1 MDKTKKKNIRRY
13 ILWGVL
19 AVVVAALALMP
30 AMARRQDAQDGPVA
44 SILEAEVKQGSVQ
57 TTVRGGGTL
66 EAGDGE
72 DIELPAQVKI
82 TEFLVKNGQEVKA
95 GDPVAKIDKVSALTA
110 VTEVRSSMAAVEK
123 QMETYSDEKSASTVT
138 APAGGRVKAIYA
150 NPGDSVAQVL
160 VEHGGLALLSLDGR
174 MSVTLAVS
182 SQLVPGD
189 SVKVTLDS
197 GKTVTGRVETNLN
210 GELTVTIADN
220 GYAVGDR
227 VTLEGL
233 GSGSLEIHDPWLA
246 TAFNGTVSY
255 VSVRLE
261 QTVSSGASLFTLKD
275 TDYTAQRELLAQ
287 THREYEELLQKLLTW
302 QDTGLITAPCDG
314 LVSGIDTDS
323 THLLAA
329 QDEDITAD
337 LLNSEDGDFRLVFL
351 SQVTQTCTG
360 DDKCPLKGTDSGH
373 QTGCPKVCKH
383 SSKIG
388 ECKASGHFTDCIEAC
403 THAENPEDCPAT
415 GVHYADCV
423 KTCIETNQEGK
434 CPAIKYHYDGCIGK
448 CVGATVSGQ
457 CPAHI
462 HRKACIESCVSANT
476 VGKCTAGFHKA
487 DCIESCIGNESSPSN
502 PCPATKHKDGCYFQ
516 GATYTGR
523 IFKVVSVGDGV
534 LVGYWDPTVYE
545 LVKTADGWA
554 RKDGQPLGTGNC
566 IQAGNVTA
574 SGSFQAGDTLLSVT
588 VTKDG
593 ESSSLGL
600 VKIGSGSQNPG
611 IPGFPGNLAGLMAG
625 LMGGYGGYGGTGSSS
640 QTQLYSLDG
649 DVLLTV
655 TPLDTLTVTIAVDE
669 KDIASVKTGMTAQL
683 TMNALPDETFEGE
696 VTRVAQTGGGN
707 GGSSKFDVE
716 ITLSRESDMLPGM
729 STTAELT
736 LYEKMDVLTLP
747 VAALQDEGGK
757 TLVYTGKDKKTG
769 ELTNPVEVTTGL
781 SDGENVE
788 ILSGIDSGTTVY
800 YSYYDTVTESDAVE
814 TERSMF

>member
-1 MDKTKKKNIRRY
+1 MDKTKKKNVRRY

-19 AVVVAALALMP
+19 AVVVAGLALLPALA
-30 AMARRQDAQDGPVA
+30 RQQDAQDGPVA
-44 SILEAEVKQGSVQ
+44 SVLEATVKEGSVQ
-57 TTVRGGGTL
+57 ATVRGGGTL

-72 DIELPAQVKI
+72 DIELPPEVKI
-82 TEFLVKNGQEVKA
+82 TEFLVKNGQEVKK

-110 VTEVRSSMAAVEK
+110 VTEIRTSMAAVEK
-123 QMETYSDEKSASTVT
+123 QMETFSDEKSASTVT

-150 NPGDSVAQVL
+150 NPGDSVSAVL
-160 VEHGGLALLSLDGR
+160 VEHGALALLSLDGR
-174 MSVTLAVS
+174 MCVTLTVS
-182 SQLVPGD
+182 SQLIPGD
-189 SVKVTLDS
+189 SINVTLDS
-197 GKTVTGRVETNLN
+197 GKTVTGRVESNLN

-220 GYAVGDR
+220 GYAVGDT

-233 GSGSLEIHDPWLA
+233 GSGSLEIHNPWLA
-246 TAFNGTVSY
+246 TAFNGTVSQ
-255 VSVRLE
+255 VNIRLE
-261 QTVSSGASLFTLKD
+261 QTVSSGGSLFTLKD
-275 TDYTAQRELLAQ
+275 TDYTAQRELLAE
-287 THREYEELLQKLLTW
+287 THRDYEELLQKLLTW
-302 QDTGLITAPCDG
+302 QDTGVITAPCDG

-329 QDEDITAD
+329 EDEELTAS
-337 LLNSEDGDFRLVFL
+337 LLNADGGDFRLVFL

-373 QTGCPKVCKH
+373 QDGCPKACKH
-383 SSKIG
+383 A
-388 ECKASGHFTDCIEAC
+388 ASEGVCTASEHFADCIMTC

-415 GVHYADCV
+415 GAHHTDCI
-423 KTCIETNQEGK
+423 KACIETTQEHK
-434 CPAIKYHYDGCIGK
+434 CPATKYHYDGCIEK
-448 CVGATVSGQ
+448 CTESAVSGE

-462 HRKACIESCVSANT
+462 HKKGCIESCISADT
-476 VGKCTAGFHKA
+476 AGKCTAGHHKA
-487 DCIESCIGNESSPSN
+487 DCIESCIVSKSADD

-516 GATYTGR
+516 NATYTGKV
-523 IFKVVSVGDGV
+523 FKVVSVGSGT
-534 LVGYWDPTVYE
+534 LVGYWDSTVYDV
-545 LVKTADGWA
+545 VKTASGWV
-554 RKDGQPLGTGNC
+554 RKDGQPFSTNNC
-566 IQAGNVTA
+566 VQADTISA
-574 SGSFQAGDTLLSVT
+574 SGSYQAGDTLLSVT

-593 ESSSLGL
+593 ESHSLGL
-600 VKIGSGSQNPG
+600 VKISSGSQM
-611 IPGFPGNLAGLMAG
+611 PGFDLSG
-625 LMGGYGGYGGTGSSS
+625 LMGMMGGFSMGGYGGTGSGSS
-640 QTQLYSLDG
+640 TQLYSLDG

-655 TPLDTLTVTIAVDE
+655 TPLDTMTVTIAVDE

-683 TMNALPDETFEGE
+683 TMNALPDETFEGQ
-696 VTRVAQTGGGN
+696 VTRVAQTGSGN

-729 STTAELT
+729 STTAQLT

-747 VAALQDEGGK
+747 VAALRDEGGK

-769 ELTNPVEVTTGL
+769 EPANPVEVTTGL

>member
-1 MDKTKKKNIRRY
+1 MDKTKKKNVRRY

-19 AVVVAALALMP
+19 AVVVAGLAMLPALA
-30 AMARRQDAQDGPVA
+30 RQQDAQDGPVA
-44 SILEAEVKQGSVQ
+44 SVLEATVKEGSVQ
-57 TTVRGGGTL
+57 ATVRGGGTL

-72 DIELPAQVKI
+72 DIELPAEVKI
-82 TEFLVKNGQEVKA
+82 TEFLVKNGQEVKK

-110 VTEVRSSMAAVEK
+110 VTEIRTSMAAVEK
-123 QMETYSDEKSASTVT
+123 QMETFSDEKSASTVT

-150 NPGDSVAQVL
+150 NPGDSVSAVL
-160 VEHGGLALLSLDGR
+160 VEHGALALLSLDGR
-174 MSVTLAVS
+174 MCVTLTVS
-182 SQLVPGD
+182 SQLIPGD
-189 SVKVTLDS
+189 SINVTLDS
-197 GKTVTGRVETNLN
+197 GKTVTGRVESNLN

-220 GYAVGDR
+220 GYAVGDT

-233 GSGSLEIHDPWLA
+233 GSGSLEIHNPWLA
-246 TAFNGTVSY
+246 TAFNGTVSQ
-255 VSVRLE
+255 VNIRLE
-261 QTVSSGASLFTLKD
+261 QTVSSGGSLFTLKD
-275 TDYTAQRELLAQ
+275 TDYTAQRELLAE
-287 THREYEELLQKLLTW
+287 THRKYEELLQKLLTW
-302 QDTGLITAPCDG
+302 QDTGVITAPCDG

-329 QDEDITAD
+329 EDEELTAS
-337 LLNSEDGDFRLVFL
+337 LLNADDGDFRLVLL

-360 DDKCPLKGTDSGH
+360 DDKCPLNGKDSGH
-373 QTGCPKVCKH
+373 QDGCPKACKH
-383 SSKIG
+383 A
-388 ECKASGHFTDCIEAC
+388 ASEGVCTASEHFADCIMAC

-415 GVHYADCV
+415 GAHHTDCI
-423 KTCIETNQEGK
+423 KACIETNQEGK
-434 CPAIKYHYDGCIGK
+434 CPATKYHYDGCIEK
-448 CVGATVSGQ
+448 CTESAVSGE

-462 HRKACIESCVSANT
+462 HKKGCIESCISADT
-476 VGKCTAGFHKA
+476 VGKCTAGHHKA
-487 DCIESCIGNESSPSN
+487 DCIESCIVSKSADD

-516 GATYTGR
+516 NATYTGQV
-523 IFKVVSVGDGV
+523 FKVVSVGSGT
-534 LVGYWDPTVYE
+534 LVGYWDSTVYDV
-545 LVKTADGWA
+545 VKTASGWA
-554 RKDGQPLGTGNC
+554 RKDGQPFSTNNC
-566 IQAGNVTA
+566 VQADTIPA
-574 SGSFQAGDTLLSVT
+574 SGSYQAGDTLLSVT

-593 ESSSLGL
+593 ESQSLGL
-600 VKIGSGSQNPG
+600 VKISSGSQK
-611 IPGFPGNLAGLMAG
+611 PGFDLSG
-625 LMGGYGGYGGTGSSS
+625 LMGMMGGYSMGGYGGTGSS

-655 TPLDTLTVTIAVDE
+655 TPLDTMTVTIAVDE

-683 TMNALPDETFEGE
+683 TMNALPDETFEGQ
-696 VTRVAQTGGGN
+696 VTRVAQTGSGN

-729 STTAELT
+729 STTAQLT

-747 VAALQDEGGK
+747 VAALRDEGGK

-769 ELTNPVEVTTGL
+769 EPANPVEVTTGL

>member
-1 MDKTKKKNIRRY
+1 MDKTKKKNVRRY

-19 AVVVAALALMP
+19 AVVVAGLAMLPALA
-30 AMARRQDAQDGPVA
+30 RQQDAQDGPVA
-44 SILEAEVKQGSVQ
+44 SVLEATVKEGSVQ
-57 TTVRGGGTL
+57 ATVRGGGTL

-72 DIELPAQVKI
+72 DIELPAEVKI
-82 TEFLVKNGQEVKA
+82 TEFLVKNGQEVKK

-110 VTEVRSSMAAVEK
+110 VTEIRTSMAAVEK
-123 QMETYSDEKSASTVT
+123 QMETFSDEKSASTVT

-160 VEHGGLALLSLDGR
+160 VEHGALALLSLDGR
-174 MSVTLAVS
+174 MGVTLTVS
-182 SQLVPGD
+182 SQLIPGD
-189 SVKVTLDS
+189 SIPVTLDS
-197 GKTVTGRVETNLN
+197 GKTVTGRVESNLN

-220 GYAVGDR
+220 GYAVGDT

-233 GSGSLEIHDPWLA
+233 GSGSLEIHNPWLA
-246 TAFNGTVSY
+246 TAFNGTVSQ
-255 VSVRLE
+255 VNIRLE
-261 QTVSSGASLFTLKD
+261 QTVSSGGSLFTLKD
-275 TDYTAQRELLAQ
+275 TDYTAQRELLAE
-287 THREYEELLQKLLTW
+287 THRDYEELLQKLLTW
-302 QDTGLITAPCDG
+302 QNTGVITAPCDG

-329 QDEDITAD
+329 EDEELTAS
-337 LLNSEDGDFRLVFL
+337 LLNADDGDFRLVFL

-360 DDKCPLKGTDSGH
+360 DDKCPLNGKDPNH
-373 QTGCPKVCKH
+373 KEGCPKACKH
-383 SSKIG
+383 A
-388 ECKASGHFTDCIEAC
+388 ASEGVCTASEHFDDCIMAC
-403 THAENPEDCPAT
+403 IHAENPEDCHAT
-415 GVHYADCV
+415 GAHHTDCI
-423 KTCIETNQEGK
+423 KACIETTQEHK
-434 CPAIKYHYDGCIGK
+434 CPATKYHYDGCIEK
-448 CVGATVSGQ
+448 CTESAVSGQ

-462 HRKACIESCVSANT
+462 HKQGCIESCISAST
-476 VGKCTAGFHKA
+476 VGKCKAGHHKA
-487 DCIESCIGNESSPSN
+487 DCIESCIVSTSASN

-516 GATYTGR
+516 NATYTGK

-534 LVGYWDPTVYE
+534 LVGYWDPTVYDV
-545 LVKTADGWA
+545 VKTADGWA
-554 RKDGQPLGTGNC
+554 RKDGKPFSTNLC
-566 IQAGNVTA
+566 VQADTITA
-574 SGSFQAGDTLLSVT
+574 ANAGSFQSGDTLLSVT

-600 VKIGSGSQNPG
+600 VKIGSGGSQM
-611 IPGFPGNLAGLMAG
+611 PGFDLSG
-625 LMGGYGGYGGTGSSS
+625 LMGMMGGYSMGGSTGSS

-655 TPLDTLTVTIAVDE
+655 TPLDTMTVTIAVDE

-683 TMNALPDETFEGE
+683 TMNALPDETFEGQ
-696 VTRVAQTGGGN
+696 VTRVAQTGSGS

-747 VAALQDEGGK
+747 VAALRDEGGK

-769 ELTNPVEVTTGL
+769 EPANPVEVTTGL

>member
-1 MDKTKKKNIRRY
+1 MDKTKKKNVRRY

-19 AVVVAALALMP
+19 AVVVAGLAMLPALA
-30 AMARRQDAQDGPVA
+30 RQQDAQDGPVA
-44 SILEAEVKQGSVQ
+44 SVLEATVKEGSVQ
-57 TTVRGGGTL
+57 ATVRGGGTL

-72 DIELPAQVKI
+72 NIELPAEVKI
-82 TEFLVKNGQEVKA
+82 TEFLVKNGQEVKK

-110 VTEVRSSMAAVEK
+110 VTEIRTSMAAVEK
-123 QMETYSDEKSASTVT
+123 QMETFSDEKSASTVT

-150 NPGDSVAQVL
+150 NPGDSVTQVL
-160 VEHGGLALLSLDGR
+160 VEHGALALLSLDGR
-174 MSVTLAVS
+174 MSVTLTVS
-182 SQLVPGD
+182 SQLIPGD
-189 SVKVTLDS
+189 SINVTLDS
-197 GKTVTGRVETNLN
+197 GKTVTGRVESNLN

-220 GYAVGDR
+220 GYAVGDT

-233 GSGSLEIHDPWLA
+233 GSGSLEIHNPWLA
-246 TAFNGTVSY
+246 TAFNGTVSQ
-255 VSVRLE
+255 VNIRLE
-261 QTVSSGASLFTLKD
+261 QTVSSGGSLFTLKD
-275 TDYTAQRELLAQ
+275 TDYTAQRELLAE
-287 THREYEELLQKLLTW
+287 THRDYEELLQKLLTW
-302 QDTGLITAPCDG
+302 QDTGVITAPCDG

-329 QDEDITAD
+329 EDEELTAS
-337 LLNSEDGDFRLVFL
+337 LLNADDGDFRLVLL

-373 QTGCPKVCKH
+373 QDGCPKACKH
-383 SSKIG
+383 A
-388 ECKASGHFTDCIEAC
+388 ASEGVCTASEHFDDCIMAC

-415 GVHYADCV
+415 GAHHTDCI
-423 KTCIETNQEGK
+423 KACIETTQEHK
-434 CPAIKYHYDGCIGK
+434 CPATKYHYDGCIEK
-448 CVGATVSGQ
+448 CVESEVSGE

-462 HRKACIESCVSANT
+462 HKKGCIESCISADT
-476 VGKCTAGFHKA
+476 PGKCTAGHHKA
-487 DCIESCIGNESSPSN
+487 DCIESCIVSKSADD

-516 GATYTGR
+516 NATYTGKV
-523 IFKVVSVGDGV
+523 FKVVSVGSGT
-534 LVGYWDPTVYE
+534 LVGYWDSTVYDV
-545 LVKTADGWA
+545 VKTASGWA
-554 RKDGQPLGTGNC
+554 RKDGQPFSTNNC
-566 IQAGNVTA
+566 VQADTISA
-574 SGSFQAGDTLLSVT
+574 SGSYQAGDTLLSVT
-588 VTKDG
+588 VHKSG
-593 ESSSLGL
+593 ENDSPLGL
-600 VKIGSGSQNPG
+600 VKISSGGSQM
-611 IPGFPGNLAGLMAG
+611 PGFDLSG
-625 LMGGYGGYGGTGSSS
+625 LMGMMGGFSMGGYGGTGSS

-655 TPLDTLTVTIAVDE
+655 TPLDTMTVTIAVDE

-683 TMNALPDETFEGE
+683 TMNALPDETFEGQ
-696 VTRVAQTGGGN
+696 VTRVAQTGSGN

-729 STTAELT
+729 STTAQLT

-747 VAALQDEGGK
+747 VAALRDEGGK

-769 ELTNPVEVTTGL
+769 EPANPVEVTTCL

>member
-1 MDKTKKKNIRRY
+1 MDKTKKKNVRRY

-19 AVVVAALALMP
+19 AVVVAGLAMLPALA
-30 AMARRQDAQDGPVA
+30 RQQDAQDGPVA
-44 SILEAEVKQGSVQ
+44 SVLEAEVKNGSIQ
-57 TTVRGGGTL
+57 ATVRGGGTL

-72 DIELPAQVKI
+72 DIELPPEVKI
-82 TEFLVKNGQEVKA
+82 TEFLVKNGQEVKK

-110 VTEVRSSMAAVEK
+110 VTEIRTSMAAVEK

-150 NPGDSVAQVL
+150 GPGDSVTQVL
-160 VEHGGLALLSLDGR
+160 VEHGALALLSLDGR
-174 MSVTLAVS
+174 MCVTLTVS
-182 SQLVPGD
+182 SQLIPGD
-189 SVKVTLDS
+189 SINVTLDS
-197 GKTVTGRVETNLN
+197 GKIVTGRVESNLN

-220 GYAVGDR
+220 GYAVGDT

-233 GSGSLEIHDPWLA
+233 GSGSLEIHNPWLA
-246 TAFNGTVSY
+246 TAFNGTVSQ
-255 VSVRLE
+255 VNIRLE
-261 QTVSSGASLFTLKD
+261 QTVSSGGSLFTLKD
-275 TDYTAQRELLAQ
+275 TDYTAQRELLAE
-287 THREYEELLQKLLTW
+287 THRDYEELLQKLLTW
-302 QDTGLITAPCDG
+302 QDTGVITAPCDG

-329 QDEDITAD
+329 EDEELTAS
-337 LLNSEDGDFRLVFL
+337 LLNADDGDFRLVLL

-373 QTGCPKVCKH
+373 QDGCPKACTHATVEGVCT
-383 SSKIG
+383 
-388 ECKASGHFTDCIEAC
+388 ASEHFADCIMAC

-415 GVHYADCV
+415 GAHHTDCI
-423 KTCIETNQEGK
+423 KACIETNQEGK
-434 CPAIKYHYDGCIGK
+434 CPATKYHYDGCIEK
-448 CVGATVSGQ
+448 CTESALSGE

-462 HRKACIESCVSANT
+462 HKKGCIESCISADT
-476 VGKCTAGFHKA
+476 AGKCTAGHHKA
-487 DCIESCIGNESSPSN
+487 DCIESCIVSKSADD

-516 GATYTGR
+516 NATYTGQV
-523 IFKVVSVGDGV
+523 FKVVSVGSGV
-534 LVGYWDPTVYE
+534 LVGYWDSTVYDV
-545 LVKTADGWA
+545 VKTASGWA
-554 RKDGQPLGTGNC
+554 RKDGQPFSTNNC
-566 IQAGNVTA
+566 VQADTISA
-574 SGSFQAGDTLLSVT
+574 SGSYQAGDTLLSVT

-593 ESSSLGL
+593 ESQSLGL
-600 VKIGSGSQNPG
+600 VKISSGSQKPGFDLSGLMGMMGGYSMGGSTGSGS
-611 IPGFPGNLAGLMAG
+611 
-625 LMGGYGGYGGTGSSS
+625 S
-640 QTQLYSLDG
+640 TQLYSLDG

-655 TPLDTLTVTIAVDE
+655 TPLDTMTVTIAVDE
-669 KDIASVKTGMTAQL
+669 KDIANVKTGMTAQL
-683 TMNALPDETFEGE
+683 TMNALPDETFEGQ
-696 VTRVAQTGGGN
+696 VTRVAQTGSGN

-729 STTAELT
+729 STTAQLT

-747 VAALQDEGGK
+747 VAALRDEGGK

-769 ELTNPVEVTTGL
+769 EPANPVEVTTGL

>member
-1 MDKTKKKNIRRY
+1 MDKTKKKNVRRY

-19 AVVVAALALMP
+19 AVVVAGLAMLPALA
-30 AMARRQDAQDGPVA
+30 RQQDAQDGPVA
-44 SILEAEVKQGSVQ
+44 SVLEATVKEGSVQ
-57 TTVRGGGTL
+57 ATVRGGGTL

-72 DIELPAQVKI
+72 DIELPLDVKI
-82 TEFLVKNGQEVKA
+82 TEFLVKNGQEVKK

-110 VTEVRSSMAAVEK
+110 VTEIRTSMAAVEK
-123 QMETYSDEKSASTVT
+123 QMETFSDEKSASTVT

-150 NPGDSVAQVL
+150 NPGDSVTQVL
-160 VEHGGLALLSLDGR
+160 VEHGALALLSLDGR
-174 MSVTLAVS
+174 MRVTLTVS
-182 SQLVPGD
+182 SQLIPGD
-189 SVKVTLDS
+189 TIPVTLDS
-197 GKTVTGRVETNLN
+197 GKTVTGRVESNLN

-220 GYAVGDR
+220 GYAVGDT

-233 GSGSLEIHDPWLA
+233 GSGSLEIHNPWLA
-246 TAFNGTVSY
+246 TAFNGTVSQ
-255 VSVRLE
+255 VNIRLE
-261 QTVSSGASLFTLKD
+261 QTVSSGGSLFTLKD
-275 TDYTAQRELLAQ
+275 TDYTAQRELLAE
-287 THREYEELLQKLLTW
+287 THRDYEELLQKLLTW
-302 QDTGLITAPCDG
+302 QDTGVITAPCDG

-329 QDEDITAD
+329 EDEELTAS
-337 LLNSEDGDFRLVFL
+337 LLNADYGDFRLVLL

-373 QTGCPKVCKH
+373 QDGCPKACKH
-383 SSKIG
+383 ATAEG
-388 ECKASGHFTDCIEAC
+388 VCTASEHFDDCIMAC

-415 GVHYADCV
+415 GAHHTDCI
-423 KTCIETNQEGK
+423 KACIETTQEGK
-434 CPAIKYHYDGCIGK
+434 CPATKYHYDGCIEK
-448 CVGATVSGQ
+448 CTESAVSGQ

-462 HRKACIESCVSANT
+462 HKKGCIESCISADT
-476 VGKCTAGFHKA
+476 AGKCTAGHHKA
-487 DCIESCIGNESSPSN
+487 DCIESCNVSKSADD

-516 GATYTGR
+516 NATYTGQV
-523 IFKVVSVGDGV
+523 FKVVSVGSGT
-534 LVGYWDPTVYE
+534 LVGYWDSTVYDV
-545 LVKTADGWA
+545 VKTASGWA
-554 RKDGQPLGTGNC
+554 RKDGQPFSTNNC
-566 IQAGNVTA
+566 VQADMISA
-574 SGSFQAGDTLLSVT
+574 SGSYQAGDTLLSVT

-593 ESSSLGL
+593 ESHSMGL
-600 VKIGSGSQNPG
+600 VKISSGSQM
-611 IPGFPGNLAGLMAG
+611 PGFDLSG
-625 LMGGYGGYGGTGSSS
+625 LMGMMGGYSMGGYGGTGSS
-640 QTQLYSLDG
+640 QAQLYSLDG

-655 TPLDTLTVTIAVDE
+655 TPLDTMTVTIAVDE

-683 TMNALPDETFEGE
+683 TMNALPDETFEGQ
-696 VTRVAQTGGGN
+696 VTRVSQTGSGN

-729 STTAELT
+729 STTAQLT

-747 VAALQDEGGK
+747 VAALRDEGGK

-769 ELTNPVEVTTGL
+769 EPANPVEVTTGL

>member
-1 MDKTKKKNIRRY
+1 MDKTKKKNVRRY

-19 AVVVAALALMP
+19 AVVVAGLAMLPALA
-30 AMARRQDAQDGPVA
+30 RQQDAQDGPVA
-44 SILEAEVKQGSVQ
+44 SVLEATVKEGSVQ
-57 TTVRGGGTL
+57 ATVRGGGTL

-72 DIELPAQVKI
+72 DVELPPEVKI
-82 TEFLVKNGQEVKA
+82 TEFLVKNGQEVKK

-110 VTEVRSSMAAVEK
+110 VTEIRTSMAAVEK
-123 QMETYSDEKSASTVT
+123 QMETFSDEKSASTVT

-160 VEHGGLALLSLDGR
+160 VEHGALALLSLDGR
-174 MSVTLAVS
+174 MCVTLTVS
-182 SQLVPGD
+182 SQLIPGD
-189 SVKVTLDS
+189 SIPVTLDS
-197 GKTVTGRVETNLN
+197 GKTVTGRVESNLN

-220 GYAVGDR
+220 GYAVGDT

-233 GSGSLEIHDPWLA
+233 GSGSLEIHNPWLA
-246 TAFNGTVSY
+246 TAFNGTVSQ
-255 VSVRLE
+255 VNIRLE
-261 QTVSSGASLFTLKD
+261 QTVSSGGSLFTLKD
-275 TDYTAQRELLAQ
+275 TDYTAQRELLAE

-302 QDTGLITAPCDG
+302 QDTGVITASCDG

-329 QDEDITAD
+329 EDEELTAS
-337 LLNSEDGDFRLVFL
+337 LLNADGGDFRLVLL

-373 QTGCPKVCKH
+373 QDGCPKACKH
-383 SSKIG
+383 ATSEG
-388 ECKASGHFTDCIEAC
+388 VCTASEHFDDCIMAC
-403 THAENPEDCPAT
+403 THAENPKDCPAT
-415 GVHYADCV
+415 GTHHTDCI
-423 KTCIETNQEGK
+423 KACIETSQEHK
-434 CPAIKYHYDGCIGK
+434 CPATKYHYDGCIEK
-448 CVGATVSGQ
+448 CTESAVSGE

-462 HRKACIESCVSANT
+462 HKKGCIESCISADT
-476 VGKCTAGFHKA
+476 VGKCTAGHHKA
-487 DCIESCIGNESSPSN
+487 DCIESCIVSKSADD

-516 GATYTGR
+516 NATYTGQV
-523 IFKVVSVGDGV
+523 FKVVSVGSGV
-534 LVGYWDPTVYE
+534 LVGYWDSTVYDV
-545 LVKTADGWA
+545 VKTASGWA
-554 RKDGQPLGTGNC
+554 RKDGQPFSTNNC
-566 IQAGNVTA
+566 VQADTIPA
-574 SGSFQAGDTLLSVT
+574 SGNYQAGDVLLSVT
-588 VTKDG
+588 VHKSG
-593 ESSSLGL
+593 ENDSPLGL
-600 VKIGSGSQNPG
+600 VKISSGGSQM
-611 IPGFPGNLAGLMAG
+611 PGFDLSG
-625 LMGGYGGYGGTGSSS
+625 LMGMMGGFSMGGYGGTGSS

-655 TPLDTLTVTIAVDE
+655 TPLDTMTVTIAVDE

-683 TMNALPDETFEGE
+683 TMNALPDETFEGQ
-696 VTRVAQTGGGN
+696 VTRVAQTGSGN

-729 STTAELT
+729 SATAQLT

-747 VAALQDEGGK
+747 VAALRDEGGK

-769 ELTNPVEVTTGL
+769 EPANPVEVTTGL

-800 YSYYDTVTESDAVE
+800 YLYYDTVTESDAVE

>member
-1 MDKTKKKNIRRY
+1 MDKTKKKNVRRY

-19 AVVVAALALMP
+19 AVVVAGLAMLPALA
-30 AMARRQDAQDGPVA
+30 RQQDAQDGPVA
-44 SILEAEVKQGSVQ
+44 SVLEAMVKEGSVQ
-57 TTVRGGGTL
+57 ATVRGGGTL

-72 DIELPAQVKI
+72 DIELPSEVKI
-82 TEFLVKNGQEVKA
+82 TEFLVKNGQEVKK

-110 VTEVRSSMAAVEK
+110 VTEIRTSMAAVEK
-123 QMETYSDEKSASTVT
+123 QMETFSDEKSASTVT

-150 NPGDSVAQVL
+150 NPGDSVTQVL
-160 VEHGGLALLSLDGR
+160 VEHGALALLSLDGR
-174 MSVTLAVS
+174 MCVTLTVS
-182 SQLVPGD
+182 SQLIPGD
-189 SVKVTLDS
+189 SIPVTLDS
-197 GKTVTGRVETNLN
+197 GKTVTGRVESNLN

-220 GYAVGDR
+220 GYAVGDT

-233 GSGSLEIHDPWLA
+233 GSGSLEIHNPWLA
-246 TAFNGTVSY
+246 TAFNGTVSQ
-255 VSVRLE
+255 VNIRLE
-261 QTVSSGASLFTLKD
+261 QTVSSGGSLFTLKD
-275 TDYTAQRELLAQ
+275 TDYTAQRELLAE
-287 THREYEELLQKLLTW
+287 THRDYEELLQKLLTW
-302 QDTGLITAPCDG
+302 QDTGVITAPCDG

-329 QDEDITAD
+329 EDEELTASF
-337 LLNSEDGDFRLVFL
+337 LNADGGAFRLVLL

-373 QTGCPKVCKH
+373 QDGCPKACKH
-383 SSKIG
+383 ATSEG
-388 ECKASGHFTDCIEAC
+388 VCTASEHFDDCIMAC

-415 GVHYADCV
+415 GAHHTDCI
-423 KTCIETNQEGK
+423 KACIETNQEGK
-434 CPAIKYHYDGCIGK
+434 CPATKYHYDGCIEK
-448 CVGATVSGQ
+448 CTESAVSGE

-462 HRKACIESCVSANT
+462 HKKGCIESCISADT
-476 VGKCTAGFHKA
+476 AGKCTAGHHKA
-487 DCIESCIGNESSPSN
+487 DCIESCIVSKSADD

-516 GATYTGR
+516 NATYTGKV
-523 IFKVVSVGDGV
+523 FKVVSVGSGV
-534 LVGYWDPTVYE
+534 LVGYWDSTVYDV
-545 LVKTADGWA
+545 VKTASGWA
-554 RKDGQPLGTGNC
+554 RKDGQPFSTNNC
-566 IQAGNVTA
+566 VQADTIPA
-574 SGSFQAGDTLLSVT
+574 SGSYQAGDTLLSVT

-593 ESSSLGL
+593 ESQSLGL
-600 VKIGSGSQNPG
+600 VKISSGSQM
-611 IPGFPGNLAGLMAG
+611 PGFDLSG
-625 LMGGYGGYGGTGSSS
+625 LMGMMGGFSMGGYGGTGSGSS
-640 QTQLYSLDG
+640 TQLYSLDG

-655 TPLDTLTVTIAVDE
+655 TPLDTMTVTIAVDE

-683 TMNALPDETFEGE
+683 TMNALPDETFEGQ
-696 VTRVAQTGGGN
+696 VTRVAQTGSGN

-729 STTAELT
+729 STTAQLT

-747 VAALQDEGGK
+747 VAALRDEGGK

-769 ELTNPVEVTTGL
+769 EPANPVEVTTGL

>member
-1 MDKTKKKNIRRY
+1 MDKTKKKNVRRY

-19 AVVVAALALMP
+19 AVVVAGLAMLPALA
-30 AMARRQDAQDGPVA
+30 RQQDAQDGPVA
-44 SILEAEVKQGSVQ
+44 SVLEAEVKEGSVQ
-57 TTVRGGGTL
+57 ATVRGGGTL

-72 DIELPAQVKI
+72 DIELPPEVKI
-82 TEFLVKNGQEVKA
+82 TEFLVKNGQEVKK

-110 VTEVRSSMAAVEK
+110 VTEIRTSMAAVEK
-123 QMETYSDEKSASTVT
+123 QMETFSDEKSASTVT

-150 NPGDSVAQVL
+150 GPGDSVTQVL

-174 MSVTLAVS
+174 MCVTLTVS
-182 SQLVPGD
+182 SQLIPGD
-189 SVKVTLDS
+189 SIPVTLDS
-197 GKTVTGRVETNLN
+197 GKTVTGRVESNLN

-220 GYAVGDR
+220 GYAVGDT

-233 GSGSLEIHDPWLA
+233 GSGSLEIHNPWLA
-246 TAFNGTVSY
+246 TAFNGTVSQ
-255 VSVRLE
+255 VNIRLE
-261 QTVSSGASLFTLKD
+261 QTVSSGGSLFTLKD
-275 TDYTAQRELLAQ
+275 TDYTAQRELLVE
-287 THREYEELLQKLLTW
+287 THRDYEELLQKLLTW
-302 QDTGLITAPCDG
+302 QDTGVITAPCDG

-329 QDEDITAD
+329 EDEELTAS
-337 LLNSEDGDFRLVFL
+337 LLNADGGDFRLVLL

-373 QTGCPKVCKH
+373 QDGCPKACKH
-383 SSKIG
+383 ATAEG
-388 ECKASGHFTDCIEAC
+388 VCTASEHFDDCIMAC

-415 GVHYADCV
+415 GAHHTDCI
-423 KTCIETNQEGK
+423 KACIETNQEGK
-434 CPAIKYHYDGCIGK
+434 CPATKYHYDGCIEK
-448 CVGATVSGQ
+448 CTESAVSGE

-462 HRKACIESCVSANT
+462 HKKGCIESCISADT
-476 VGKCTAGFHKA
+476 AGKCTAGHHKA
-487 DCIESCIGNESSPSN
+487 DCIESCIVSHSADE

-516 GATYTGR
+516 NATYTGQV
-523 IFKVVSVGDGV
+523 FKVVSVGSGT
-534 LVGYWDPTVYE
+534 LVGYWDSTVYDV
-545 LVKTADGWA
+545 VKTASGWA
-554 RKDGQPLGTGNC
+554 RKDGQKFSTNNC
-566 IQAGNVTA
+566 INAGTA
-574 SGSFQAGDTLLSVT
+574 SGTFQSGDILLEVT
-588 VTKDG
+588 VHKNGEKD
-593 ESSSLGL
+593 SFLGL
-600 VKIGSGSQNPG
+600 FKVGSFPQSQNFN
-611 IPGFPGNLAGLMAG
+611 FPGGISSM
-625 LMGGYGGYGGTGSSS
+625 MGDYGGTGSSS
-640 QTQLYSLDG
+640 STQLYSLDG

-655 TPLDTLTVTIAVDE
+655 TPLDTMTVTIAVDE

-683 TMNALPDETFEGE
+683 TMNALPDETFEGQ
-696 VTRVAQTGGGN
+696 VTRVAQTGSGN

-729 STTAELT
+729 STTAQLT

-747 VAALQDEGGK
+747 VAALRDEGGK

-769 ELTNPVEVTTGL
+769 EPANPVEVTTGL

>member
-1 MDKTKKKNIRRY
+1 MDKTKKKNVRRY

-19 AVVVAALALMP
+19 AVVVAGLAMLPALA
-30 AMARRQDAQDGPVA
+30 RQQDAQDGPVA
-44 SILEAEVKQGSVQ
+44 SVLEAEVKEGSVQ
-57 TTVRGGGTL
+57 AIVRGGGTL

-72 DIELPAQVKI
+72 DIELPAEVKI
-82 TEFLVKNGQEVKA
+82 TGFLVKNGQEVKK

-110 VTEVRSSMAAVEK
+110 VTEIRTSMAAVEK
-123 QMETYSDEKSASTVT
+123 QMEIDSDEKSASTVT

-150 NPGDSVAQVL
+150 GPGDSVAQVL
-160 VEHGGLALLSLDGR
+160 VEHGALALLSLDGR
-174 MSVTLAVS
+174 MRITLTVS
-182 SQLVPGD
+182 SQLIPGD
-189 SVKVTLDS
+189 SINVTLDS
-197 GKTVTGRVETNLN
+197 GKTVTGRVESNLN

-220 GYAVGDR
+220 GYAVGDT

-246 TAFNGTVSY
+246 TAFNGTVSQ
-255 VSVRLE
+255 VNIRLE
-261 QTVSSGASLFTLKD
+261 QTVSSGGSLFTLKD

-287 THREYEELLQKLLTW
+287 THRDYEELLQKLLTW
-302 QDTGLITAPCDG
+302 QDTGVITAPCDG
-314 LVSGIDTDS
+314 LISGIDTDS

-329 QDEDITAD
+329 EDEEITAS
-337 LLNSEDGDFRLVFL
+337 LLNADDGDFRLVLL

-373 QTGCPKVCKH
+373 QDNCPKACKH
-383 SSKIG
+383 A
-388 ECKASGHFTDCIEAC
+388 ASEGVCTASEHFADCIMAC
-403 THAENPEDCPAT
+403 TRAENPEDCPAT
-415 GVHYADCV
+415 GAHHTDCI
-423 KTCIETNQEGK
+423 KACIETNQEGK
-434 CPAIKYHYDGCIGK
+434 CPATKYHYDGCIEK
-448 CVGATVSGQ
+448 CTESAVSGE

-462 HRKACIESCVSANT
+462 HKKGCIESCISADT
-476 VGKCTAGFHKA
+476 AGKCTAGHHKA
-487 DCIESCIGNESSPSN
+487 DCIESCIVSKSADD

-516 GATYTGR
+516 NATYTGQV
-523 IFKVVSVGDGV
+523 FKVVSVGSGV
-534 LVGYWDPTVYE
+534 LVGYWDSTVYDV
-545 LVKTADGWA
+545 VKTASGWA
-554 RKDGQPLGTGNC
+554 RKDGQPFSTNNC
-566 IQAGNVTA
+566 VQADTIPA
-574 SGSFQAGDTLLSVT
+574 SGSYQAGDTLLSVT

-593 ESSSLGL
+593 ESQSLGL
-600 VKIGSGSQNPG
+600 VKISSGSQK
-611 IPGFPGNLAGLMAG
+611 PGFDLSG
-625 LMGGYGGYGGTGSSS
+625 LMGMMGGFSMGGYGGTGSS

-655 TPLDTLTVTIAVDE
+655 TPLDTMTVTIAVDE

-683 TMNALPDETFEGE
+683 TMNALPDETFEGQ
-696 VTRVAQTGGGN
+696 VTRVAQTGSGS

-729 STTAELT
+729 STTAQLT

-747 VAALQDEGGK
+747 VAALRDEGGK

-769 ELTNPVEVTTGL
+769 EPANPVEVTTGL

-814 TERSMF
+814 TEHSMF

>member
-1 MDKTKKKNIRRY
+1 MDKTKKKNVRRY

-19 AVVVAALALMP
+19 AVVVAGLAMLPALA
-30 AMARRQDAQDGPVA
+30 RQQDAQDGPVA
-44 SILEAEVKQGSVQ
+44 SVLEATVKEGSVQ
-57 TTVRGGGTL
+57 ATVRGGGTL

-72 DIELPAQVKI
+72 DIELPPEVKI
-82 TEFLVKNGQEVKA
+82 TEFLVKNGQEVKK

-110 VTEVRSSMAAVEK
+110 VTEIRTSMAAVEK
-123 QMETYSDEKSASTVT
+123 QMETFSDEKSASTVT

-150 NPGDSVAQVL
+150 NPGDSVSAVL
-160 VEHGGLALLSLDGR
+160 VEHGALALLSLDGR
-174 MSVTLAVS
+174 MCVTLTVS
-182 SQLVPGD
+182 SQLIPGD
-189 SVKVTLDS
+189 SINVTLDS
-197 GKTVTGRVETNLN
+197 GKTVTGRVESNLN

-220 GYAVGDR
+220 GYAVGDT

-233 GSGSLEIHDPWLA
+233 GSGSLKIHNPWLA
-246 TAFNGTVSY
+246 TAFNGTVSQ
-255 VSVRLE
+255 VNIRLE
-261 QTVSSGASLFTLKD
+261 QTVSSGGSLFTLKD
-275 TDYTAQRELLAQ
+275 TDYTAQRELLAE
-287 THREYEELLQKLLTW
+287 THRDYEELLQKLLTW
-302 QDTGLITAPCDG
+302 QDTGVITAPCDG

-329 QDEDITAD
+329 EDEELTAS
-337 LLNSEDGDFRLVFL
+337 LLNADGGDFRLVLL

-373 QTGCPKVCKH
+373 QDGCPKACKH
-383 SSKIG
+383 ATSEG
-388 ECKASGHFTDCIEAC
+388 VCTASEHFADCIMAC

-415 GVHYADCV
+415 GAHHTDCI
-423 KTCIETNQEGK
+423 KACIETTQEHK
-434 CPAIKYHYDGCIGK
+434 CPATKYHYDGCIEK
-448 CVGATVSGQ
+448 CTESAVSGE

-462 HRKACIESCVSANT
+462 HKKGCIESCISADT
-476 VGKCTAGFHKA
+476 PGKCTAGHHKA
-487 DCIESCIGNESSPSN
+487 DCIESCIVSKSADD

-516 GATYTGR
+516 NATYTGQV
-523 IFKVVSVGDGV
+523 FKVVSVGSGT
-534 LVGYWDPTVYE
+534 LVGYWDSTVYDV
-545 LVKTADGWA
+545 VKTASGWV
-554 RKDGQPLGTGNC
+554 RKDGQPFSTNNC
-566 IQAGNVTA
+566 VQADTISA
-574 SGSFQAGDTLLSVT
+574 SGSYQAGDTLLSVT

-593 ESSSLGL
+593 ESQSLGL
-600 VKIGSGSQNPG
+600 VKISSGSQK
-611 IPGFPGNLAGLMAG
+611 PGFDLSGLMG
-625 LMGGYGGYGGTGSSS
+625 MMGGYSMGGYGSTGSS

-655 TPLDTLTVTIAVDE
+655 TPLDTMTVTIAVDE

-683 TMNALPDETFEGE
+683 TMNALPDETFEGQ
-696 VTRVAQTGGGN
+696 VTRVSQTGSGN

-729 STTAELT
+729 STTAQLT

-747 VAALQDEGGK
+747 VAALRDEGGK

-769 ELTNPVEVTTGL
+769 EPANPVEVTTGL

>member
-1 MDKTKKKNIRRY
+1 MDKTKKKNVRRY

-19 AVVVAALALMP
+19 AVVVAGLAMLPALA
-30 AMARRQDAQDGPVA
+30 RQQDAQDGPVA
-44 SILEAEVKQGSVQ
+44 SVLEATVKEGSVQ
-57 TTVRGGGTL
+57 AIVRGGGTL

-72 DIELPAQVKI
+72 DIELPAEVKI
-82 TEFLVKNGQEVKA
+82 TEFLVKNGQEVKK

-110 VTEVRSSMAAVEK
+110 VTEIRTSMAAVEK

-150 NPGDSVAQVL
+150 NPGDSVSAVL

-174 MSVTLAVS
+174 MCVTLTVS
-182 SQLVPGD
+182 SQLIPGD
-189 SVKVTLDS
+189 SIPVTLDS
-197 GKTVTGRVETNLN
+197 GKTVTGRVESNLN

-220 GYAVGDR
+220 GYAVGDT

-233 GSGSLEIHDPWLA
+233 GSGSLEIHNPWLA
-246 TAFNGTVSY
+246 TAFNGTVSQ
-255 VSVRLE
+255 VNIRLE
-261 QTVSSGASLFTLKD
+261 QTVSSGGSLFTLKD
-275 TDYTAQRELLAQ
+275 TDYTAQRELLAE
-287 THREYEELLQKLLTW
+287 THRDYEELLQKLLTW
-302 QDTGLITAPCDG
+302 QDTGVITAPCDG

-329 QDEDITAD
+329 EEEELTAS
-337 LLNSEDGDFRLVFL
+337 LLNADGGDFRLVLL

-373 QTGCPKVCKH
+373 QDGCPKACKH
-383 SSKIG
+383 AAAEG
-388 ECKASGHFTDCIEAC
+388 VCTASEHFDDCIMAC
-403 THAENPEDCPAT
+403 THAENPEDCQAT
-415 GVHYADCV
+415 GAHHTDCI
-423 KTCIETNQEGK
+423 KACIETNQEGK
-434 CPAIKYHYDGCIGK
+434 CPATKYHYDGCIGK
-448 CVGATVSGQ
+448 CTESAVSGD

-462 HRKACIESCVSANT
+462 HKQGCIESCISADT
-476 VGKCTAGFHKA
+476 VGKCTAGHHKA
-487 DCIESCIGNESSPSN
+487 DCIESCIGTEASVSN

-516 GATYTGR
+516 NATYTGQV
-523 IFKVVSVGDGV
+523 FKVVSVGSGT
-534 LVGYWDPTVYE
+534 LVGYWDSTVYDV
-545 LVKTADGWA
+545 VKTASGWA
-554 RKDGQPLGTGNC
+554 RKDGQPFSTNNC
-566 IQAGNVTA
+566 VQADTISA
-574 SGSFQAGDTLLSVT
+574 SGSYQAGDVLLSVT

-593 ESSSLGL
+593 ESQSLGL
-600 VKIGSGSQNPG
+600 VKISSGSQKPGFDLSGLMGMMGGFSMGGSTGSGS
-611 IPGFPGNLAGLMAG
+611 
-625 LMGGYGGYGGTGSSS
+625 S
-640 QTQLYSLDG
+640 TQLYSLDG

-655 TPLDTLTVTIAVDE
+655 TPLDTMTVTIAVDE

-683 TMNALPDETFEGE
+683 TMNALPDETFEGQ
-696 VTRVAQTGGGN
+696 VTRVAQTGSGN

-729 STTAELT
+729 STTAQLT
-736 LYEKMDVLTLP
+736 LYEKMNVLTLP

-769 ELTNPVEVTTGL
+769 EPANPVEVTTGL